1 MQRIIAGILALGT
14 EKRLPF
20 GQPESEDG
28 LVTFLFASLSCSLA
42 RQAAASF
49 GTWGMGHGAWRQ
61 LLASFHLIKQTNVW
75 EIDAVSPASPH
86 ADNFRPV
93 GNRQCRPN
101 LEMKLE
107 SEVATE
113 AGAEAGAGP
122 N

>member
-42 RQAAASF
+42 RQAGSGLF
-49 GTWGMGHGAWRQ
+49 WDLGHGAWRQ

-75 EIDAVSPASPH
+75 EIVAVSPASPH

-93 GNRQCRPN
+93 GNRQCRPK
-101 LEMKLE
+101 LEMKLR

-113 AGAEAGAGP
+113 AGAGAGAGP